1 MEIGY
6 TSIKMILIRLFKNT
20 LLTKFL
26 RKFEI
31 DISETS
37 IKIKTFYQL
46 EFMGK
51 LIKLEEINMDR

>member
-1 MEIGY
+1 MEIEY
-6 TSIKMILIRLFKNT
+6 TSVKMVLMRLYKNT

-31 DISETS
+31 DILETI

-46 EFMGK
+46 E
-51 LIKLEEINMDR
+51 IN